1 MKEAELKTAW
11 TTESRQVEAYAT
23 RYHIVLRIVQPPRSL
38 EALLTPEEARGLAMI
53 LEALAKAVEQG
64 RGDADSLK
72 SFHDYVE
79 WAKAV
84 AKRSKREEG

>member
-38 EALLTPEEARGLAMI
+38 EALLTPGEARGLAMA
-53 LEALAKAVEQG
+53 LNALADGLARRDEHGG
-64 RGDADSLK
+64 RGRDQA
-72 SFHDYVE
+72 
-79 WAKAV
+79 
-84 AKRSKREEG
+84 